1 MADDCGLIDIGC
13 EIKGGVSDIVSG
25 AASNA
30 IEALA
35 QGVGEAVVEGLA
47 AVGTLWIKIPTPA
60 LTGDSPVGG
69 TSAAAPPGTAGL
81 ETVMGY
87 VMWVSL
93 GICVLSLIV
102 AGVRLAL
109 PDRHSGGVEDGVT
122 HVSRTLLAVVVISA
136 ATALITGL
144 MADGNSGEGASE
156 TVAFL
161 QNSLWWYVLALAMLS
176 VVVGGARMA
185 WEQRAQPGKDLV
197 KSLFTLIAVSS
208 FGLLTVGLC
217 VAAADTFA
225 EWIITSSLEEQGGTS
240 FKDAVSGL
248 LGFAT
253 LAGGW
258 SAITVI
264 VLGIVA
270 FATCLA
276 QIVAMVARGGML
288 VLLAGILPVA
298 AAATNTEMGL
308 TWFKKCV
315 SWLVAF
321 ILYKPA
327 AAIVYAAAFRLLD
340 TDVDRDGSGLVGAVS
355 GLGLMIMAVVALPA
369 LMRFVTPMVGAMASG
384 SSGGA
389 GAAMAA
395 VPAMGAVASAGR
407 SGSGGAQS
415 PSAGGASSA
424 TGAASSGG
432 SGSAG
437 HSGSSGGTGR
447 PGPSGSSGG
456 SGSEDASASTGASS
470 PGSSGAG
477 SSASASGAGSA
488 AAGAGGAAVPAA
500 SAGAAAS
507 SGAAAGGGGA
517 AAAAGAGPAGAVA
530 GQAVQAA
537 QRGQEAVT
545 KTAQGAANEGDKQ

>member
-1 MADDCGLIDIGC
+1 VADDCGLIDIGC
-13 EIKGGVSDIVSG
+13 EIKGGVSDVISG
-25 AASNA
+25 AATNA
-30 IEALA
+30 IEGLA
-35 QGVGEAVVEGLA
+35 QSVGEAVVEGLA
-47 AVGTLWIKIPTPA
+47 AVGTLWLKFPTPA
-60 LTGDSPVGG
+60 LTGSSPVGG
-69 TSAAAPPGTAGL
+69 TSAATPPGTAGL

-87 VMWVSL
+87 AMWVSL
-93 GICVLSLIV
+93 GICVLSLMV

-109 PDRHSGGVEDGVT
+109 PNRHSGDMADGVT
-122 HVSRTLLAVVVISA
+122 HVSRTLLAVIVISA
-136 ATALITGL
+136 ATALVTGL
-144 MADGNSGEGASE
+144 LADGNSGEGASE

-197 KSLFTLIAVSS
+197 KSLLTLIAVSS
-208 FGLLTVGLC
+208 FGLVTVGLC
-217 VAAADTFA
+217 VAGADAFA
-225 EWIITSSLEEQGGTS
+225 EWIVESSLEEQGGSS
-240 FKDAVSGL
+240 FKDAVSGM
-248 LGFAT
+248 LGFTT

-264 VLGIVA
+264 VLGFVA
-270 FATCLA
+270 FMTCLA

-407 SGSGGAQS
+407 SGAGGAQS
-415 PSAGGASSA
+415 PSAGGGGGTSSA

-437 HSGSSGGTGR
+437 QSGSSGGSGR

-456 SGSEDASASTGASS
+456 SGSEDESPSTSASS
-470 PGSSGAG
+470 PGFSGAG
-477 SSASASGAGSA
+477 SSGGASGAASSAGTA
-488 AAGAGGAAVPAA
+488 AASAGGAAVPAA
-500 SAGAAAS
+500 SAGTAAAS
-507 SGAAAGGGGA
+507 GRAT
-517 AAAAGAGPAGAVA
+517 AGAGPAGVVA
-530 GQAVQAA
+530 GQAVEAA